1 MIRVFFLN
9 ILVALLLY
17 ITDPGVVCDEAIGVY
32 ITSEQLG
39 FLEPCGCSE
48 PQLGG
53 MPRLKSF
60 MEDKRVR
67 HNTTTLLSNG
77 DLLEPKALYSP
88 LKMETLIEAMNQV
101 GYQVLNVGEKE
112 LYWRYDELQIWM
124 AMSQFKWIS
133 LNVKYQDQPIFESFV
148 TLNQYI
154 NVTGILASE
163 PNVGEWNIQDPQD
176 SLIGFYNNLA
186 DNEKNK
192 FWIILFH
199 GAISKFKQVSVP
211 FKNFVVITAH
221 TGDDPYVEQFNNYL
235 EIAPGI
241 KGRYIAELFID
252 DKIFNYPL
260 HKKSVTFIDLNPSFK
275 NHPAIENLIKA
286 YLVSLKEEK
295 IAQKM
300 ANQILLKNQFISAQQ
315 CSVCHIKEYEIWQST
330 KHAHAFDVLLK
341 KERTQDPECLM
352 CHTTGYTYQSGF
364 TDSVSSSGLTNVS
377 CESCHGPGSEH
388 AKAPLVKGN
397 IIRANSETCLKCHD
411 IDNSPHFD
419 FGQYY
424 PKIRHE
430 GLTKITK
437 TDE

>member
-1 MIRVFFLN
+1 MIWFLLYN
-9 ILVALLLY
+9 ILVALILS
-17 ITDPGVVCDEAIGVY
+17 ISSMVAFCDESMRVY

-53 MPRLKSF
+53 MARLKSF
-60 MEDKRVR
+60 MEEKRIKHSV
-67 HNTTTLLSNG
+67 TTLLSNG
-77 DLLEPKALYSP
+77 DLLEPKELYSP

-101 GYQVLNVGEKE
+101 GYQAFNVGEKE
-112 LYWRYDELQIWM
+112 LSWRYDELQVWM

-133 LNVKYQDQPIFESFV
+133 INVKYQNQSVFESFV

-154 NVTGILASE
+154 NVTGMLASE
-163 PNVGEWNIQDPQD
+163 PNVGEWSIQDPQD
-176 SLIGFYNNLA
+176 SLIGFYNNLK

-199 GAISKFKQVSVP
+199 GDISKFKQVSVP
-211 FKNFVVITAH
+211 FKNFVVVTAH

-241 KGRYIAELFID
+241 KGRYAAELLID

-260 HKKSVTFIDLNPSFK
+260 HKKNVNFIELNPSFK
-275 NHPAIENLIKA
+275 DHSAIENLIQT
-286 YLVSLKEEK
+286 YLENLKEQK
-295 IAQKM
+295 ITQKM
-300 ANQILLKNQFISAQQ
+300 ANQIFLKNQFIGAQQ
-315 CSVCHIKEYEIWQST
+315 CLVCHIKEDEIWQGT
-330 KHAHAFDVLLK
+330 KHAHSFGALLK
-341 KERTQDPECLM
+341 RGRTQDPECLM

-364 TDSVSSSGLTNVS
+364 TDPTLSSGLINVS

-388 AKAPLVKGN
+388 AKAPLTKGN

-411 IDNSPHFD
+411 MDNSPHFD
-419 FGQYY
+419 FEQYY

-430 GLTKITK
+430 GLSKTTKI
-437 TDE
+437 DE